1 MSKLLFNPEK
11 GSEIKNFVFKN
22 EHYMDAKEG
31 QAFSPG
37 MVVNIESDELA
48 EFMLSTWGFLEE
60 ISYDRAKKYLDS
72 KEEFKCEKCEF
83 KTKVRIAFE
92 GHKRKHFSEAQVDEL
107 GIPKITKSQVEKKLD
122 DKELVNR
129 RLKQYDMED
138 KQAGL
143 IGEGLT
149 EDHV

>member
-1 MSKLLFNPEK
+1 MPKLLHNPEK

-31 QAFSPG
+31 QAFAPG

-60 ISYDRAKKYLDS
+60 ISYDKAKKYLES
-72 KEEFKCEKCEF
+72 KEEFPCDKCEF
-83 KTKVRIAFE
+83 KTKYRIAFE
-92 GHKRKHFSEAQVDEL
+92 GHKKKHFSEAQVDEL
-107 GIPKITKSQVEKKLD
+107 GIPKITKSQVEKEID
-122 DKELVNR
+122 DKELSNK
-129 RLKQYDMED
+129 RLKAWDAQDN
-138 KQAGL
+138 QAGL